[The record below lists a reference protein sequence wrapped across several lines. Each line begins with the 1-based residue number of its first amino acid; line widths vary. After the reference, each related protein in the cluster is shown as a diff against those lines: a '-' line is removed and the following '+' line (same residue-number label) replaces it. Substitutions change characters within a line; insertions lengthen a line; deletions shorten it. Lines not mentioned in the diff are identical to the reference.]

1 MRSDPLPLIARRRA
15 AGRLLRL
22 LVAALLGLLVLPRSA
37 RAAGTVT
44 FSTRE
49 PVEADGKWKMN
60 MSIDYGSTPPLP
72 HIPML
77 FVFTPTMLYERTLL
91 DKTGDK
97 PVLNKIALKN
107 QQTINESIDVGFS
120 DASGK
125 VFKVTKFDFAIRRDH
140 GFEAG
145 EYDLQIKR
153 SDDGVQMGQTIKLVL
168 KGDNAVIDR
177 RAITFAGEKKP
188 KKDEKKDAAG
198 DSGDAKKDEEAKP
211 AEAAESKA
219 ETPPE
224 ESSGPP
230 PVPPKQGGC
239 GCRVGGAA
247 GQEGAVVALAVMG
260 LGAALTARR
269 RARRAA

>member
-1 MRSDPLPLIARRRA
+1 MRSDPLPLIAPRRA

-37 RAAGTVT
+37 HAAGTVSL
-44 FSTRE
+44 STRE
-49 PVEADGKWKMN
+49 PVEVDGKWKMN
-60 MSIDYGSTPPLP
+60 MTIDYGSVPPLP

-77 FVFTPTMLYERTLL
+77 FIFTPTTLYERALT

-97 PVLNKIALKN
+97 PVLNKIPLQN

-153 SDDGVQMGQTIKLVL
+153 SDDGVQMGPTIKLVL
-168 KGDNAVIDR
+168 KGDNVVIDR
-177 RAITFAGEKKP
+177 RAITFAGEKKSK
-188 KKDEKKDAAG
+188 KKDDSG
-198 DSGDAKKDEEAKP
+198 DSGDAKKAEQAK
-211 AEAAESKA
+211 AEAPSESTA

-224 ESSGPP
+224 DASGPP

-239 GCRVGGAA
+239 GCRLGGDSGPDGVGA
-247 GQEGAVVALAVMG
+247 ALAVAG

>member
-1 MRSDPLPLIARRRA
+1 MRSDPLPLIAPRRA

-22 LVAALLGLLVLPRSA
+22 LVAALFGLLVLPRSA
-37 RAAGTVT
+37 RAAGTVSL
-44 FSTRE
+44 STRE
-49 PVEADGKWKMN
+49 PVEVDGKWKMN
-60 MSIDYGSTPPLP
+60 MTFDYGSVPPLP

-77 FVFTPTMLYERTLL
+77 FVFTPTMLYERSLT

-97 PVLNKIALKN
+97 PILNRIPLQN

-168 KGDNAVIDR
+168 KGDNAVVDR

-188 KKDEKKDAAG
+188 KKDEKKDNAG
-198 DSGDAKKDEEAKP
+198 DSGDAKKTDDAKP
-211 AEAAESKA
+211 ADPAESKA

-239 GCRVGGAA
+239 GCRVGGV
-247 GQEGAVVALAVMG
+247 EGPPGAIAALAVVG